1 MIARQRSVLNR
12 TFVHQDDTPAT
23 HEVVRR
29 LVKSQEEIAAA
40 TDRLASG
47 IAQRGE
53 PIPSLEEAV
62 AAMKLAKTAL
72 ADKRLADARAPEETA
87 LAALVSAR
95 RNLRKLLS
103 QTNQQQASACRS
115 FDRQEQQKLR
125 QPPQDQKKQQ
135 LAKLENDLR
144 KLAKAERQFS
154 EELTPRPRSGQ
165 PAEKPDAAS
174 AGDPIQRQQ
183 QAVKEAERLLDLARQ
198 DESLTK
204 RTVERLGDAT
214 ETIHQVAAEVQARR
228 PAEAAAGAL
237 TAAEQLERLARQ
249 VGALKASDLA
259 DQMAR
264 TRDFSRDAGSRP
276 EIARAITQ
284 SGKASLQQQE

>member
-1 MIARQRSVLNR
+1 ML
-12 TFVHQDDTPAT
+12 
-23 HEVVRR
+23 
-29 LVKSQEEIAAA
+29 
-40 TDRLASG
+40 G
-47 IAQRGE
+47 
-53 PIPSLEEAV
+53 
-62 AAMKLAKTAL
+62 
-72 ADKRLADARAPEETA
+72 APEETA
-87 LAALVSAR
+87 LAALVSA
-95 RNLRKLLS
+95 LKPRKLLS

-154 EELTPRPRSGQ
+154 EELTPRPLRSGQ

-214 ETIHQVAAEVQARR
+214 ETIR
-228 PAEAAAGAL
+228 PGGRGGPGQPAG
-237 TAAEQLERLARQ
+237 
-249 VGALKASDLA
+249 
-259 DQMAR
+259 
-264 TRDFSRDAGSRP
+264 
-276 EIARAITQ
+276 
-284 SGKASLQQQE
+284 